1 MALTGARLGAR
12 LSGAPTTVTRSL
24 FGEGR
29 HTEADLLTW
38 IRCTAVSAG
47 RRLFIWIWK
56 EGLEGGREGLKRIW
70 EVHGEEVR
78 DLKDSKIS
86 WDYQLS

>member
-1 MALTGARLGAR
+1 MKKVKKHENISERDRQLVDGCFGRRGESWEGRTMALTGARLGAR

-38 IRCTAVSAG
+38 IRCTAVSTR
-47 RRLFIWIWK
+47 RRLFN
-56 EGLEGGREGLKRIW
+56 
-70 EVHGEEVR
+70 
-78 DLKDSKIS
+78 S
-86 WDYQLS
+86 WMQ